1 MSFQDLQNGAKPSP
15 SSRNQPSQAVAAGIF
30 QINTAVSGFRRLVDS
45 IGTAKDTPD
54 HRLKLRNTRQR
65 ILQLVKETS
74 AKLKSLTDS
83 DRGANADNIERLCE
97 MLASVIVLFGQEILL
112 LGNEIAFN
120 EAIMEEREQGIRDI
134 QEEIGQTN
142 EIFKDLAVL
151 VYEQGVV
158 IDDIQSNI
166 EDSSGASTQARVQL
180 SKASKMLVGA
190 GNSRG
195 GGGDYTGCPH
205 HIVRKYKS
213 AAMAALIY
221 HIFSSSALVSLGL
234 YHVISATRN
243 HLKSPRDYSAK
254 PYHPF
259 PSSSSLPPPYHR
271 LKYLQLYL
279 LILCLLVAFAH
290 QALIS
295 TDSDPLLKGR
305 TPVHFFTSLQ
315 SAFVILLFLLLSLS
329 LLLSETTSLLPLPTD
344 LFFGAL
350 RGRRRD
356 RGFDMPSRAVD
367 PSNGAFTLR
376 AVAILDLV
384 FVIHVMFVVVIVM
397 VTYAAVVKTVGIR
410 ARFGSYEALPTAA
423 AVVSATDS
431 NHIQMKA
438 LTGTQA

>member
-1 MSFQDLQNGAKPSP
+1 
-15 SSRNQPSQAVAAGIF
+15 
-30 QINTAVSGFRRLVDS
+30 
-45 IGTAKDTPD
+45 
-54 HRLKLRNTRQR
+54 
-65 ILQLVKETS
+65 
-74 AKLKSLTDS
+74 
-83 DRGANADNIERLCE
+83 
-97 MLASVIVLFGQEILL
+97 
-112 LGNEIAFN
+112 
-120 EAIMEEREQGIRDI
+120 
-134 QEEIGQTN
+134 
-142 EIFKDLAVL
+142 
-151 VYEQGVV
+151 
-158 IDDIQSNI
+158 
-166 EDSSGASTQARVQL
+166 
-180 SKASKMLVGA
+180 
-190 GNSRG
+190 
-195 GGGDYTGCPH
+195 
-205 HIVRKYKS
+205 
-213 AAMAALIY
+213 MAALIY

-259 PSSSSLPPPYHR
+259 PSSSSFPPPFHR

-295 TDSDPLLKGR
+295 TDSDPLLKGS

-344 LFFGAL
+344 LFFGVASGLFFLQYTVQTSDLQAKCDSVSARISAL
-350 RGRRRD
+350 SSILSLVLACLPRLFVADVGI
-356 RGFDMPSRAVD
+356 GASICLQGLWTLQTGLSLYVD
-367 PSNGAFTLR
+367 AFIPEGCHKQLDVASGVEGSTICDLDYSKLR

>member
-1 MSFQDLQNGAKPSP
+1 
-15 SSRNQPSQAVAAGIF
+15 
-30 QINTAVSGFRRLVDS
+30 
-45 IGTAKDTPD
+45 
-54 HRLKLRNTRQR
+54 
-65 ILQLVKETS
+65 
-74 AKLKSLTDS
+74 
-83 DRGANADNIERLCE
+83 
-97 MLASVIVLFGQEILL
+97 
-112 LGNEIAFN
+112 
-120 EAIMEEREQGIRDI
+120 
-134 QEEIGQTN
+134 
-142 EIFKDLAVL
+142 
-151 VYEQGVV
+151 
-158 IDDIQSNI
+158 
-166 EDSSGASTQARVQL
+166 
-180 SKASKMLVGA
+180 
-190 GNSRG
+190 
-195 GGGDYTGCPH
+195 
-205 HIVRKYKS
+205 
-213 AAMAALIY
+213 MAALIY

-279 LILCLLVAFAH
+279 LILCLFVAFAH

-305 TPVHFFTSLQ
+305 SPVHFFTSLQ

-344 LFFGAL
+344 LFFGVASGLFFLQYTVSSSAASVQTSDLQAKCDSVSARISAL
-350 RGRRRD
+350 SSILSLVLACLPRLFVADVGI
-356 RGFDMPSRAVD
+356 GASICLQGLWTLQTGLSLYVD
-367 PSNGAFTLR
+367 AFIPEGCHKLLDVVSGVEGSTKCDLDDSKLR